1 MTGAS
6 TVADGGKVAGIAAA
20 VCAAGIGAGE
30 WLAAGVTDAATVA
43 EEGEF
48 ESVGSTTDTAVVADK
63 GSGTETGVAEVEI
76 VGAGITTDAAGGVDA
91 GGGSTIETVETGN
104 GAGAVIVVEEPLA
117 VSGTTGS
124 GTTIIC
130 GAGATGGL
138 LMFGFSQT
146 AGLM

>member
-48 ESVGSTTDTAVVADK
+48 ESVGSTIDTVGADK
-63 GSGTETGVAEVEI
+63 GSGTETGAEVEI
-76 VGAGITTDAAGGVDA
+76 VGAGITADAADGVAA
-91 GGGSTIETVETGN
+91 GGGSTIETGN

-130 GAGATGGL
+130 EAGATGGL

>member
-20 VCAAGIGAGE
+20 VCAAGICAGE
-30 WLAAGVTDAATVA
+30 GLAAEVTAAATVA

-48 ESVGSTTDTAVVADK
+48 ESVGSTIDTVGADK

-76 VGAGITTDAAGGVDA
+76 VGAGITTDAAGGVAA
-91 GGGSTIETVETGN
+91 GGGSTIETGN
-104 GAGAVIVVEEPLA
+104 AAGAVIVVEEPLA

>member
-48 ESVGSTTDTAVVADK
+48 ESVGSTIDTAVGADK
-63 GSGTETGVAEVEI
+63 GSGTETGGAEVEI
-76 VGAGITTDAAGGVDA
+76 VGAGITADAAGGVAA
-91 GGGSTIETVETGN
+91 GGGSTIEIGN
-104 GAGAVIVVEEPLA
+104 AAGAVIVVEEPLA